1 MQFTRIFDARP
12 RETGGARETRPPGL
26 VRDAFET
33 FERQVLVFPLLV
45 VLLACAS
52 FLFGGHCAAW
62 QWWTALAAVVAA
74 PFARR
79 KRLRAAL
86 GATAL
91 FALLLIA
98 LRWLVPPFVW
108 DSMERPD
115 MPAYHLPMVQ
125 LLIEGWNPVSDPM
138 AEEITAS
145 LGLDPWGMAPLHVA
159 FLPKTLAV
167 FSAVAYT
174 FVEDPLALT
183 FPLPALLWL
192 GVLLSGVRAFRG
204 FARWALVAALVFV
217 LPAVAWRLPVDSC
230 VAFASCGL
238 LLAMQDA
245 LRRRKCDWIAL
256 TVWAAWMATLK
267 LNGILALSVFAAAFF
282 VATVRRERGAWKAW
296 TGRFAAWTAAVV
308 LVAGTV
314 CWNPIGTS
322 WQTYGHPLYPFMT
335 ADAERF
341 PAKDLTWDV
350 GSGND
355 DWREMGRSGR
365 FAHAYLSPRATL
377 AFYRRKL
384 DRPEFEPDCEWW
396 HQGLLPD
403 GRVRAALWL
412 MFAVLLF
419 LPMGRPFGIGGLLL
433 LVFVPDAMVGYT
445 RYQPWLS
452 ALGCLAVALAAE
464 RAEARIDARLAR
476 GLSAAVAAALFLA
489 AAVACPDWARNA
501 AWKAKEAGIVRE
513 RIRPLFWG
521 DPKARYEA
529 SFRARNFAA
538 RYNYLTCME
547 NRTKLLVR
555 QLGREGRTVVEPAE
569 NWRPF
574 LKMNVDWDERNWHR
588 GDAAAEPPP
597 PPPPPEKEERWEQ
610 TPFGYWVPAE

>member
-1 MQFTRIFDARP
+1 M
-12 RETGGARETRPPGL
+12 PPGSTTMSI
-26 VRDAFET
+26 AIFA
-33 FERQVLVFPLLV
+33 RQVLVFPLLV
-45 VLLACAS
+45 VLFACAS
-52 FLFGGHCAAW
+52 FLFGGRCAAW
-62 QWWTALAAVVAA
+62 QWWTAVAAVVAA
-74 PFARR
+74 PFTRR
-79 KRLRAAL
+79 ERWRAAL

-91 FALLLIA
+91 FALLLIG

-125 LLIEGWNPVSDPM
+125 LLIEGWNLVSDPM
-138 AEEITAS
+138 AEGITAS

-204 FARWALVAALVFV
+204 FARWALVAVLVFV
-217 LPAVAWRLPVDSC
+217 LPAVAWRLPVDAC

-245 LRRRKCDWIAL
+245 LWRRKCDWIVL
-256 TVWAAWMATLK
+256 TVWATWMATLK

-282 VATVRRERGAWKAW
+282 VATVRRERGAWKVW
-296 TGRFAAWTAAVV
+296 TGRFAAWTAAVA
-308 LVAGTV
+308 LLAGMV

-322 WQTYGHPLYPFMT
+322 WRTYGHPLYPFRT

-355 DWREMGRSGR
+355 DWREMGRAGR
-365 FAHAYLSPRATL
+365 FVHAYLSPRATL
-377 AFYRRKL
+377 AFYRWKL

-412 MFAVLLF
+412 LFGILLL
-419 LPMGRPFGIGGLLL
+419 LPAGRPFGIGGLLL
-433 LVFVPDAMVGYT
+433 LALVPDAMVGYT

-464 RAEARIDARLAR
+464 RAEERIDARLAR
-476 GLSAAVAAALFLA
+476 GLSAAVAAVLFLA
-489 AAVACPDWARNA
+489 AAFAFPDWARNA
-501 AWKAKEAGIVRE
+501 AWKAREAATVRE

-521 DPKARYEA
+521 DPKARYAA
-529 SFRARNFAA
+529 SFRARDFAA

-597 PPPPPEKEERWEQ
+597 PSSPPEKEERWEQ